1 MAKKKEK
8 KLKVTQIKST
18 IGYRE
23 RTARTIEAMGLG
35 KLHKTVLLPDNGPTR
50 GMISQ
55 VSHLVEVE
63 EVEES

>member
-8 KLKVTQIKST
+8 KVKVTQTKST

-23 RTARTIEAMGLG
+23 RTSRTMKAMGLG
-35 KLHKTVLLPDNGPTR
+35 KLHKTVVLPDNAPIR

-55 VSHLVEVE
+55 VSHLVQVE
-63 EVEES
+63 EVEE